1 MVRKWLPGFFK
12 RPISRPDR
20 LQRVIKHGRAL
31 WQGVPCLALPLPS
44 SRGEGRLVAFKRQ
57 KPPKWDQKG
66 TKRGLGGAQAY
77 RENSQKRDFSKSDSE
92 QFLFRKF
99 YMGRG
104 GSKEPPGGII
114 SPMALYARAQLIWN
128 AGNFCG
134 KLPLRPPGFLRL
146 SGWAMV
152 P

>member
-1 MVRKWLPGFFK
+1 M
-12 RPISRPDR
+12 
-20 LQRVIKHGRAL
+20 
-31 WQGVPCLALPLPS
+31 PCLALPLPS

-66 TKRGLGGAQAY
+66 TERGLGGAQAY
-77 RENSQKRDFSKSDSE
+77 SDFSKSDSE

-114 SPMALYARAQLIWN
+114 YFWAARFRAVFLRMYARAQI
-128 AGNFCG
+128 
-134 KLPLRPPGFLRL
+134 KH
-146 SGWAMV
+146 AMQ
-152 P
+152 

>member
-1 MVRKWLPGFFK
+1 M
-12 RPISRPDR
+12 
-20 LQRVIKHGRAL
+20 
-31 WQGVPCLALPLPS
+31 PCLALPLPS

-66 TKRGLGGAQAY
+66 PKGLEGAQAY

-92 QFLFRKF
+92 KFLFRKF

-114 SPMALYARAQLIWN
+114 YFWAVLFPNGALRARPVNLE
-128 AGNFCG
+128 C
-134 KLPLRPPGFLRL
+134 R
-146 SGWAMV
+146 
-152 P
+152 